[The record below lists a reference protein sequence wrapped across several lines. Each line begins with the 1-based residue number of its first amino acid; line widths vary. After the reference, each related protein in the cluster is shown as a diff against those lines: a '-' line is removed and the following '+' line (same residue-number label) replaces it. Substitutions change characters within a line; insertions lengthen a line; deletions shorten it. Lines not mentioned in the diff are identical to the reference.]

1 MLFLMEKVEHISKLI
16 YHKYKFE
23 EVTTLIMKLGNHL
36 EIQQCFFEHIIN
48 ILSDNKNFTIANRL
62 IKFMSGLT
70 NTLEGYKIT
79 RLEHSLQSATRAL
92 NDKAND
98 EMVVATLLHDIGDEL
113 APLNHSE
120 YAAAVLK
127 PYVSE
132 KTYWIIEKHGE
143 FQMYYY
149 AHHLGGN
156 RNQRDKYKGHK
167 YYKDTVDFCE
177 NWDQKSFDP
186 NFKSLPLK
194 EFEPIVKKIF
204 SRKPYSE

>member
-1 MLFLMEKVEHISKLI
+1 MKSGSKEDYLLLNKHEKKFVENTADRI
-16 YHKYKFE
+16 
-23 EVTTLIMKLGNHL
+23 
-36 EIQQCFFEHIIN
+36 
-48 ILSDNKNFTIANRL
+48 
-62 IKFMSGLT
+62 IKFMSELT
-70 NTLEGYKIT
+70 KTLEGYKIN
-79 RLEHSLQSATRAL
+79 RLEHSLQTATRAL
-92 NDKAND
+92 KDKADD
-98 EMVVATLLHDIGDEL
+98 EMIVAALLHDIGDEI

-132 KTYWIIEKHGE
+132 KTHWIVEKHGE

-156 RNQRDKYKGHK
+156 KNQRDKYKEHK

-186 NFKSLPLK
+186 NYKSLSLK
-194 EFEPIVKKIF
+194 DFEPYVKRIF
-204 SRKPYSE
+204 SKTPYSQ

>member
-1 MLFLMEKVEHISKLI
+1 MSQVKFTEMKNGSKEDYLLLDKHEK
-16 YHKYKFE
+16 KFAE
-23 EVTTLIMKLGNHL
+23 NTGE
-36 EIQQCFFEHIIN
+36 
-48 ILSDNKNFTIANRL
+48 RL
-62 IKFMSGLT
+62 LKFMSTLDD
-70 NTLEGYKIT
+70 TLEGYKVT
-79 RLEHSLQSATRAL
+79 RLEHSLQTATRAL
-92 NDKAND
+92 NDKADD
-98 EMVVATLLHDIGDEL
+98 EMIVAALFHDIGDEL

-132 KTYWIIEKHGE
+132 KTHWIIEKHGE

-167 YYKDTVDFCE
+167 YYKETVDFCE

-194 EFEPIVKKIF
+194 EFEPMVKKIF
-204 SRKPYSE
+204 SRKPYSQ

>member
-1 MLFLMEKVEHISKLI
+1 MDLAKFVQMKDGTKEDYLLLEKHEK
-16 YHKYKFE
+16 KYIE
-23 EVTTLIMKLGNHL
+23 GTA
-36 EIQQCFFEHIIN
+36 
-48 ILSDNKNFTIANRL
+48 DRL
-62 IKFMSGLT
+62 IKFMSGLS
-70 NTLEGYKIT
+70 NTLEGYQIT

-92 NDKAND
+92 NDKASD
-98 EMVVATLLHDIGDEL
+98 EIVVATLLHDIGDEL

-120 YAAAVLK
+120 YAAALLK

-132 KTYWIIEKHGE
+132 KTHWIIEKHGE

-194 EFEPIVKKIF
+194 DFESMVKKIF
-204 SRKPYSE
+204 SRKPYSQ

>member
-1 MLFLMEKVEHISKLI
+1 MKEANFIQMKDGTKEDYLLLNKHEK
-16 YHKYKFE
+16 KFIE
-23 EVTTLIMKLGNHL
+23 STADRI
-36 EIQQCFFEHIIN
+36 
-48 ILSDNKNFTIANRL
+48 

-70 NTLEGYKIT
+70 KTLEGYKIN

-98 EMVVATLLHDIGDEL
+98 EMIVAALLHDIGDEL
-113 APLNHSE
+113 SPLNHSE

-132 KTYWIIEKHGE
+132 KTHWIVEKHGE

-156 RNQRDKYKGHK
+156 RNQREKYKEHK

-186 NFKSLPLK
+186 NYKSLSLK
-194 EFEPIVKKIF
+194 DFEPYVKKIF
-204 SRKPYSE
+204 SRNPYSS